1 MKAAAAAAELP
12 QHDVTWERCYSE
24 HADLSTLDDTG
35 DLFTNDAD
43 LGDAPEEIT
52 PAEQQDAETGVVL
65 KAKRSPHL
73 PTEEERRAHEVCH
86 VPYRSWCPACVA
98 GRGRSDRHAVA
109 AESEEHTKPVVSID
123 YCYLCSDKKDEAK
136 ATPILAIRH
145 SHDSWLDALALPS
158 KGTQHSYN
166 AKALAAK
173 LAATGLSSL
182 ILRSDQE
189 PAIIELKRTA
199 AKICREEHGM
209 EVILEESPVAES
221 QSNGAAEEACRTVKG
236 MTRTLRHALETLH
249 GLSIGPAHPIL
260 PWMVQHGAFLVS
272 RGQLGSDG
280 KTALS
285 RRRGRSYKRDLP
297 AFGEKVL
304 FLQAGKRRSKLED
317 RWHPGLYIGIA
328 DRSDE
333 VLVMDASGVHKA
345 RTCKR
350 LDERARVDSG
360 LLNSVTGLPWR
371 PVPGDPAVEEVPI
384 SSHLEAPA
392 IVAEAELPPVPMQQ
406 TSPHS
411 FHIRKDRELA
421 IYGYT
426 TGCSGC
432 RAARLGLGPQAHSLA

>member
-1 MKAAAAAAELP
+1 
-12 QHDVTWERCYSE
+12 
-24 HADLSTLDDTG
+24 
-35 DLFTNDAD
+35 
-43 LGDAPEEIT
+43 
-52 PAEQQDAETGVVL
+52 
-65 KAKRSPHL
+65 
-73 PTEEERRAHEVCH
+73 
-86 VPYRSWCPACVA
+86 
-98 GRGRSDRHAVA
+98 
-109 AESEEHTKPVVSID
+109 
-123 YCYLCSDKKDEAK
+123 
-136 ATPILAIRH
+136 
-145 SHDSWLDALALPS
+145 
-158 KGTQHSYN
+158 
-166 AKALAAK
+166 
-173 LAATGLSSL
+173 
-182 ILRSDQE
+182 
-189 PAIIELKRTA
+189 
-199 AKICREEHGM
+199 
-209 EVILEESPVAES
+209 
-221 QSNGAAEEACRTVKG
+221 
-236 MTRTLRHALETLH
+236 
-249 GLSIGPAHPIL
+249 
-260 PWMVQHGAFLVS
+260 MVQHGAFLVS

-280 KTALS
+280 KTAFS

-432 RAARLGLGPQAHSLA
+432 RAARLGLGPQAHSLACRARIEGELMKSESGRQRLQEHYWGRHQDQELQKELDQELPQDQDQDHLDQRK